1 MSMSKKLYLNFGII
15 LSMVVILFLVTWVTV
30 QREQRALAMAQKTD
44 HIRFQII
51 QNRLY
56 LGNYLLSGD
65 GREVEKLNISV
76 RDLKNDLEG
85 ARTLAN
91 SEQQKSAVDTVE
103 KNESAWM
110 SEFAQPMLEKRKQ
123 VDAGNAT
130 VADLQIYYLQKDGA
144 STLKG
149 STDALDVAN
158 DSANNVDAGR
168 LTILVAALATL
179 IALALGLVIAYT
191 TAQSI
196 TAPL

>member
-1 MSMSKKLYLNFGII
+1 
-15 LSMVVILFLVTWVTV
+15 
-30 QREQRALAMAQKTD
+30 
-44 HIRFQII
+44 
-51 QNRLY
+51 
-56 LGNYLLSGD
+56 
-65 GREVEKLNISV
+65 ISV
-76 RDLKNDLEG
+76 RELKNDLEG

-103 KNESAWM
+103 KNENTWM

-144 STLKG
+144 SSLKG
-149 STDALDVAN
+149 STDALDTAN

-168 LTILVAALATL
+168 LTILVAAIATL

-196 TAPL
+196 TAPLSKLIRVAKLISETGDLDHEIDLDRSDEIGQLG